1 MEITKSFGSK
11 LYTLNES
18 GFEDIALEIF
28 RFQAQEN
35 PIYKAWLNNLN
46 VKWRE
51 VSAVDEIPFLPI
63 SFFKSLPLKS
73 GNWPDVTVFKSSTTT
88 GGVPSVHHVQNV
100 DFYRA
105 HALRCFEYFFGS
117 VSDYHFFALLPSY
130 LEQGHS
136 SLVAMMDHFIR
147 QSKSSFSD
155 FYRNDTSR
163 LLEDIE
169 EARREGK
176 RKIIVWGVTYALLDL
191 AEAHNPNL
199 SDCLVFETGGMKGRR
214 KEMTRSELH
223 EALKRS
229 FKVDKI
235 YSEYGMTELFSQAYT
250 AGGSVFHCPPWMRV
264 VIREI
269 GDPFG
274 RLGANKSG
282 GINVIDLANFS
293 TISFIETEDAGLLL
307 ANGGFEVSGRL
318 DNSDFRGCN
327 LMVE

>member
-1 MEITKSFGSK
+1 
-11 LYTLNES
+11 
-18 GFEDIALEIF
+18 
-28 RFQAQEN
+28 
-35 PIYKAWLNNLN
+35 
-46 VKWRE
+46 
-51 VSAVDEIPFLPI
+51 
-63 SFFKSLPLKS
+63 
-73 GNWPDVTVFKSSTTT
+73 
-88 GGVPSVHHVQNV
+88 
-100 DFYRA
+100 
-105 HALRCFEYFFGS
+105 
-117 VSDYHFFALLPSY
+117 
-130 LEQGHS
+130 
-136 SLVAMMDHFIR
+136 MMDHFIR

-155 FYRNDTSR
+155 FYRTDTSR
-163 LLEDIE
+163 LLQDIE

-214 KEMTRSELH
+214 REMTRPELH
-223 EALKRS
+223 EVLKGR

-250 AGGSVFHCPPWMRV
+250 AGGSAFQCPPWMRV

-269 GDPFG
+269 GDPFS

-307 ANGGFEVSGRL
+307 ANGWFEVSGRL
-318 DNSDFRGCN
+318 DNSDIRGCN

>member
-1 MEITKSFGSK
+1 M
-11 LYTLNES
+11 
-18 GFEDIALEIF
+18 EIF

-35 PIYKAWLNNLN
+35 PVYQAWLNNIN
-46 VKWRE
+46 VNWKE
-51 VSAVDEIPFLPI
+51 VKDVAEIPFLPI

-88 GGVPSVHHVQNV
+88 RGVPSIHHVQNI
-100 DFYRA
+100 DFYLA
-105 HALRCFEYFFGS
+105 HAQRCFEYFFGS

-136 SLVAMMDHFIR
+136 SLVAMMDYFIR

-155 FYRNDTSR
+155 FYRTDTNR
-163 LLEDIE
+163 LLQDIAG
-169 EARREGK
+169 ARKEGD

-191 AEAHNPNL
+191 AEAHSPNL

-214 KEMTRSELH
+214 KEMTRLELH
-223 EALKRS
+223 EALKWS

-250 AGGSVFHCPPWMRV
+250 VGWSAFHCPPWMRV

-269 GDPFG
+269 EDPFS
-274 RLGANKSG
+274 RLGVNKSG

-293 TISFIETEDAGLLL
+293 TISFIETEDAGLVL
-307 ANGGFEVSGRL
+307 ADGGFEINGRL
-318 DNSDFRGCN
+318 DNTDIRGCN